1 MKSSAATGA
10 IRRCGT
16 PRRRKRP
23 DPAQQA
29 GIENALRSFEERIAS
44 ITEKL
49 AETNARSDAQAPQGR
64 AKSGLAGELQ
74 DALAEIRGRR
84 DAEEAQHGA
93 RAHAAEEHLER
104 LRTDVA
110 RLGAQLHAVKENG
123 SRDNGPPGPDRHG
136 SAACHG

>member
-1 MKSSAATGA
+1 MK
-10 IRRCGT
+10 
-16 PRRRKRP
+16 
-23 DPAQQA
+23 
-29 GIENALRSFEERIAS
+29 ERIAS

-84 DAEEAQHGA
+84 DARRKPSTGRVPMPLKNISNACARMWRGSARSFMRSRRTA
-93 RAHAAEEHLER
+93 RAIRPAK
-104 LRTDVA
+104 
-110 RLGAQLHAVKENG
+110 AQTA
-123 SRDNGPPGPDRHG
+123 HG